1 MIDYGKKDQ
10 LGRTLTLRQIGDD
23 WRSVAQV
30 APLDEQRDFVA
41 AIAAWYILLSD
52 RDSPWNS
59 LGIYA
64 NNDVVGHVM
73 WAVDDD
79 GSYWI
84 GGFVIDGAHQKH
96 GLGRLA
102 METLLEWFK
111 ATPECQVVRLSYHPN
126 NTLAAKLYASLGFEL
141 TTETE
146 GDELVV
152 EKVLH

>member
-10 LGRTLTLRQIGDD
+10 HGRTLTLRQIGDD

-30 APLDEQRDFVA
+30 APLDEQRKFVA

-52 RDSPWNS
+52 RNSPWNS
-59 LGIYA
+59 LGIFA
-64 NNDVVGHVM
+64 NDDVVGHVM

-84 GGFVIDGAHQKH
+84 GGFVIDGAHQGY

-102 METLLEWFK
+102 METLLERFK
-111 ATPECQVVRLSYHPN
+111 ATPECQIVRLSYHPD
-126 NTLAAKLYASLGFEL
+126 NTVAAKLYASLGFQP
-141 TTETE
+141 TIETE

-152 EKVLH
+152 EKVLD